1 MIMQKVGT
9 TEQAKPWER
18 PGVLLGGCLL
28 ACLLLVLAQTVGNGF
43 LLLLVLIG
51 CLLLAAL
58 ACRQGLAI
66 PVLLF
71 FLPWSPLMKLAPGRI
86 SFYTIGLLICCAL
99 ALAQD
104 GMRLTVR
111 QVVLAASLMAL
122 TLTAKILQ
130 TGSITNDYLM
140 FVFMLLLFPCVAR
153 SCPRATSFRCATMF
167 FAGGIFSAAI
177 LARLVAH
184 YPNIS
189 RYIIV
194 ESYLTVTRLSGFYG
208 DPNFYSAHV
217 TACLAG
223 VLVLLSRETEKRR
236 QILLAAVS
244 VALLYCG
251 LLSAS
256 KTFVLTVACLFLFW
270 LPILL
275 ERGNYGSARTRLLFG
290 VLCAVAFVLVSPAFR
305 QVLQIIGAR
314 FTEGEGLAGLTTN
327 RTTLWLQ
334 YLTAFVHDIPLTLFG
349 AGYTSVN
356 LFRKASHN
364 TLIQAV
370 YQFGILGIPLLLVWM
385 WNMLA
390 DMFPESDKPSP
401 GGSTPSCSVSAHSC
415 RGWRWISFSTMS
427 FSCSRYMSC
436 LESHTWQ
443 VGIHRRNP
451 PNPMKMPTKALHNHS

>member
-1 MIMQKVGT
+1 MIMQKAGT

-236 QILLAAVS
+236 QILLAVVS
-244 VALLYCG
+244 VVLLYCG
-251 LLSAS
+251 LFSAS

-370 YQFGILGIPLLLVWM
+370 YQFGILGIPLLLIWM

-390 DMFPESDKPSP
+390 DMFPESDKPLA
-401 GGSTPSCSVSAHSC
+401 GWKYTVLLCVGSFLPWMALDILQYDEFFLLPVYVLLGVAHVAGWDTPAESAE
-415 RGWRWISFSTMS
+415 TQ
-427 FSCSRYMSC
+427 
-436 LESHTWQ
+436 E
-443 VGIHRRNP
+443 N
-451 PNPMKMPTKALHNHS
+451 AD

>member
-1 MIMQKVGT
+1 MIMQKAGT
-9 TEQAKPWER
+9 TEQVKPWER

-28 ACLLLVLAQTVGNGF
+28 ACLLLVFAQTVGNGL

-256 KTFVLTVACLFLFW
+256 KTFVLTVACLFLLW

-305 QVLQIIGAR
+305 QVIRIIGAR

-327 RTTLWLQ
+327 RTALWLQ

-390 DMFPESDKPSP
+390 DMFPESDKPLA
-401 GGSTPSCSVSAHSC
+401 GWKYTVLLCVGSFLPWMALDILQYDEFFLLPVYVLLGVAHVAGWDTQAESA
-415 RGWRWISFSTMS
+415 
-427 FSCSRYMSC
+427 
-436 LESHTWQ
+436 ESQ
-443 VGIHRRNP
+443 EN
-451 PNPMKMPTKALHNHS
+451 AD

>member
-1 MIMQKVGT
+1 MIMQKAGT

-51 CLLLAAL
+51 CLLLAVL

-270 LPILL
+270 FPILL

-327 RTTLWLQ
+327 RTALWLQ

-390 DMFPESDKPSP
+390 DMFPESDKPLA
-401 GGSTPSCSVSAHSC
+401 GWKYTVLLCVGSFLPWMALDILQYDEFFLLPVYVLLGVAHVAGWDTPAESAETQ
-415 RGWRWISFSTMS
+415 G
-427 FSCSRYMSC
+427 
-436 LESHTWQ
+436 
-443 VGIHRRNP
+443 N
-451 PNPMKMPTKALHNHS
+451 AD

>member
-1 MIMQKVGT
+1 MIMQKAGT

-28 ACLLLVLAQTVGNGF
+28 ACLLLVLAQTIGNGF

-327 RTTLWLQ
+327 RTTLWLR

-390 DMFPESDKPSP
+390 DMFPESDKPLA
-401 GGSTPSCSVSAHSC
+401 GWKYTVLLCVGSFLPWMALDILQYDEFFLLPVYVLLGVAHVAGWNTPAESA
-415 RGWRWISFSTMS
+415 
-427 FSCSRYMSC
+427 
-436 LESHTWQ
+436 ES
-443 VGIHRRNP
+443 NE
-451 PNPMKMPTKALHNHS
+451 NAD

>member
-1 MIMQKVGT
+1 MIMQKAGT
-9 TEQAKPWER
+9 TEQVKPWER

-140 FVFMLLLFPCVAR
+140 FVFMLLLFPCIAR

-390 DMFPESDKPSP
+390 DMFPESDKPLA
-401 GGSTPSCSVSAHSC
+401 GWKYTVLLCVGSFLPWMALDILQYDEFFLLPVYVLLGVAHVAGWDTPAESA
-415 RGWRWISFSTMS
+415 
-427 FSCSRYMSC
+427 
-436 LESHTWQ
+436 ESQ
-443 VGIHRRNP
+443 KN
-451 PNPMKMPTKALHNHS
+451 AD

>member
-1 MIMQKVGT
+1 
-9 TEQAKPWER
+9 
-18 PGVLLGGCLL
+18 
-28 ACLLLVLAQTVGNGF
+28 
-43 LLLLVLIG
+43 
-51 CLLLAAL
+51 
-58 ACRQGLAI
+58 
-66 PVLLF
+66 
-71 FLPWSPLMKLAPGRI
+71 
-86 SFYTIGLLICCAL
+86 
-99 ALAQD
+99 
-104 GMRLTVR
+104 
-111 QVVLAASLMAL
+111 
-122 TLTAKILQ
+122 
-130 TGSITNDYLM
+130 
-140 FVFMLLLFPCVAR
+140 MLLLFPCVAR

-167 FAGGIFSAAI
+167 FACGIFSAAI

-217 TACLAG
+217 AACLAG

-305 QVLQIIGAR
+305 QVIRIIGAR

-390 DMFPESDKPSP
+390 DMFPESDKPLA
-401 GGSTPSCSVSAHSC
+401 GWKYTVLLCVGSFLPWMALDILQYDEFFLLPVYVLLGVAHVAGWDTPAESAE
-415 RGWRWISFSTMS
+415 TQ
-427 FSCSRYMSC
+427 
-436 LESHTWQ
+436 E
-443 VGIHRRNP
+443 N
-451 PNPMKMPTKALHNHS
+451 AD

>member
-1 MIMQKVGT
+1 MIMQKAGT

-390 DMFPESDKPSP
+390 DMFPESDKPLA
-401 GGSTPSCSVSAHSC
+401 GWKYTVLLCVGSFLPWMALDILQYDEFFLLPVYVLLGVAHVAGWDTPAESAE
-415 RGWRWISFSTMS
+415 TQ
-427 FSCSRYMSC
+427 
-436 LESHTWQ
+436 E
-443 VGIHRRNP
+443 NDD
-451 PNPMKMPTKALHNHS
+451 

>member
-1 MIMQKVGT
+1 MIMQKAGT

-390 DMFPESDKPSP
+390 DMFPESDKPLA
-401 GGSTPSCSVSAHSC
+401 GWKYTILLCVGSFLPWMALDILQYDEFFLLPVYVLLGVAHVAGWNTPAESA
-415 RGWRWISFSTMS
+415 
-427 FSCSRYMSC
+427 
-436 LESHTWQ
+436 ESHE
-443 VGIHRRNP
+443 N
-451 PNPMKMPTKALHNHS
+451 AD

>member
-1 MIMQKVGT
+1 MIMQKAGT
-9 TEQAKPWER
+9 TEQVKPWER

-236 QILLAAVS
+236 QILLAVVS

-290 VLCAVAFVLVSPAFR
+290 VLCAIAFVLVSPAFR

-390 DMFPESDKPSP
+390 DMFPESDKPLA
-401 GGSTPSCSVSAHSC
+401 GWKYTVLLCVGSFLPWMALDILQYDEFFLLPIYVLLGVAHVAGWDTPAESA
-415 RGWRWISFSTMS
+415 
-427 FSCSRYMSC
+427 
-436 LESHTWQ
+436 ESQ
-443 VGIHRRNP
+443 EN
-451 PNPMKMPTKALHNHS
+451 AD

>member
-1 MIMQKVGT
+1 MIMQKAGT

-236 QILLAAVS
+236 QILLAVVS

-390 DMFPESDKPSP
+390 DMFPESDKPLA
-401 GGSTPSCSVSAHSC
+401 GWKYTVLLCVGSFLPWMALDILQYDEFFLLPVYVLLGAAHVAGWDTPAESA
-415 RGWRWISFSTMS
+415 
-427 FSCSRYMSC
+427 
-436 LESHTWQ
+436 ESHE
-443 VGIHRRNP
+443 N
-451 PNPMKMPTKALHNHS
+451 AD

>member
-1 MIMQKVGT
+1 MIMQKAGT

-390 DMFPESDKPSP
+390 DMFPESDKPLA
-401 GGSTPSCSVSAHSC
+401 GWKYTVLLCVGSFLPWMALDILQYDEFFLLPVYVLLGVAHVAGWDTPAESA
-415 RGWRWISFSTMS
+415 
-427 FSCSRYMSC
+427 
-436 LESHTWQ
+436 ESQ
-443 VGIHRRNP
+443 KN
-451 PNPMKMPTKALHNHS
+451 AD

>member
-1 MIMQKVGT
+1 MIMQKAGT

-28 ACLLLVLAQTVGNGF
+28 ACLLLVLAQTVGNSF

-270 LPILL
+270 FPILL

-390 DMFPESDKPSP
+390 DMFPESDKPLA
-401 GGSTPSCSVSAHSC
+401 GWKYTILLCLGSFLPWMALDILQYDEFFLLPVYVLLGVAHVAGWDTPAESA
-415 RGWRWISFSTMS
+415 
-427 FSCSRYMSC
+427 
-436 LESHTWQ
+436 ESQ
-443 VGIHRRNP
+443 EN
-451 PNPMKMPTKALHNHS
+451 AD

>member
-1 MIMQKVGT
+1 MIMQKAGT
-9 TEQAKPWER
+9 TEQVKPWER

-390 DMFPESDKPSP
+390 DMFPESDKPLA
-401 GGSTPSCSVSAHSC
+401 GWKYTVLLCVGSFLPWMALDILHYDEFFLLPVYVLLGVAHVAGWNTPAESA
-415 RGWRWISFSTMS
+415 
-427 FSCSRYMSC
+427 
-436 LESHTWQ
+436 ESQ
-443 VGIHRRNP
+443 EN
-451 PNPMKMPTKALHNHS
+451 AD

>member
-1 MIMQKVGT
+1 MIMQKAGT

-18 PGVLLGGCLL
+18 PGVLLGGCLW

-167 FAGGIFSAAI
+167 FACGIFSAAI

-217 TACLAG
+217 AACLAG

-305 QVLQIIGAR
+305 QVIRIIGAR

-390 DMFPESDKPSP
+390 DMFPESDKPLA
-401 GGSTPSCSVSAHSC
+401 GWKYTVLLCVGSFLPWMALDILQYDEFFLLPVYVLLGVAHVAGWDTPAESA
-415 RGWRWISFSTMS
+415 
-427 FSCSRYMSC
+427 
-436 LESHTWQ
+436 ESHE
-443 VGIHRRNP
+443 N
-451 PNPMKMPTKALHNHS
+451 AD

>member
-1 MIMQKVGT
+1 MIMQKAGT

-140 FVFMLLLFPCVAR
+140 FVFMLLLFPCIAR

-390 DMFPESDKPSP
+390 DMFPESDKPLA
-401 GGSTPSCSVSAHSC
+401 GWKYTVLLCVGSFLPWMALDILQYDEFFLLPVYVLLGVAHVAGWDTPAESAE
-415 RGWRWISFSTMS
+415 TQ
-427 FSCSRYMSC
+427 
-436 LESHTWQ
+436 E
-443 VGIHRRNP
+443 NDD
-451 PNPMKMPTKALHNHS
+451 

>member
-1 MIMQKVGT
+1 MIMQKAGT

-51 CLLLAAL
+51 CLLLAVL

-66 PVLLF
+66 PALLF

-327 RTTLWLQ
+327 RTALWLQ

-390 DMFPESDKPSP
+390 DMFPESDKPLA
-401 GGSTPSCSVSAHSC
+401 GWKYTVLLCVGSFLPWMALDILQYDEFFLLPVYVLLGVAHVAGWDTPAESA
-415 RGWRWISFSTMS
+415 
-427 FSCSRYMSC
+427 
-436 LESHTWQ
+436 ESQ
-443 VGIHRRNP
+443 EN
-451 PNPMKMPTKALHNHS
+451 AD

>member
-1 MIMQKVGT
+1 MIMQKAGT
-9 TEQAKPWER
+9 TEQVKPWER

-140 FVFMLLLFPCVAR
+140 FVFMLLLFPCIAR

-184 YPNIS
+184 YPNVS

-390 DMFPESDKPSP
+390 DMFPESDKPLA
-401 GGSTPSCSVSAHSC
+401 GWKYTVLLCVGSFLPWMALDILQYDEFFLLPVYVLLGVAHVAGWDTPAESAE
-415 RGWRWISFSTMS
+415 TQ
-427 FSCSRYMSC
+427 
-436 LESHTWQ
+436 E
-443 VGIHRRNP
+443 N
-451 PNPMKMPTKALHNHS
+451 AD

>member
-1 MIMQKVGT
+1 MIMQKAGT

-153 SCPRATSFRCATMF
+153 SCRRATSFRCATMF

-305 QVLQIIGAR
+305 QVIRIIGAR

-390 DMFPESDKPSP
+390 DMFPESDKPLA
-401 GGSTPSCSVSAHSC
+401 GWKYTVLLCVGSFLPWMALDILQYDEFFLLPVYVLLGVAHVAGWDTPAESA
-415 RGWRWISFSTMS
+415 
-427 FSCSRYMSC
+427 
-436 LESHTWQ
+436 ESHE
-443 VGIHRRNP
+443 N
-451 PNPMKMPTKALHNHS
+451 AD

>member
-1 MIMQKVGT
+1 MIMQKAGT
-9 TEQAKPWER
+9 TEQVKPWER

-390 DMFPESDKPSP
+390 DMFPESDKPLA
-401 GGSTPSCSVSAHSC
+401 GWKYTVLLCVGSFLPWMALDILQYDEFFLLPVYVLLGVAHVAGWNTPAESA
-415 RGWRWISFSTMS
+415 
-427 FSCSRYMSC
+427 
-436 LESHTWQ
+436 ESQ
-443 VGIHRRNP
+443 EN
-451 PNPMKMPTKALHNHS
+451 AD

>member
-1 MIMQKVGT
+1 MIMQKAGT

-305 QVLQIIGAR
+305 QILQIIGAR

-390 DMFPESDKPSP
+390 DMFPESDKPLA
-401 GGSTPSCSVSAHSC
+401 GWKYTVLLCVGSFLPWMALDILQYDEFFLLPVYVLLGVAHVAGWDTPAESAE
-415 RGWRWISFSTMS
+415 TQ
-427 FSCSRYMSC
+427 
-436 LESHTWQ
+436 E
-443 VGIHRRNP
+443 N
-451 PNPMKMPTKALHNHS
+451 AD

>member
-1 MIMQKVGT
+1 MIMQKAGT

-51 CLLLAAL
+51 CLLLAVL

-217 TACLAG
+217 TACLAS

-314 FTEGEGLAGLTTN
+314 FTEGEGLTGLTTN
-327 RTTLWLQ
+327 RTALWLQ

-390 DMFPESDKPSP
+390 DMFPESDKPLA
-401 GGSTPSCSVSAHSC
+401 GWKYTVLLCVGSFLPWMALDILQYDEFFLLPVYVLLGVAHVAGWDTPAESA
-415 RGWRWISFSTMS
+415 
-427 FSCSRYMSC
+427 
-436 LESHTWQ
+436 ESHE
-443 VGIHRRNP
+443 N
-451 PNPMKMPTKALHNHS
+451 AD

>member
-1 MIMQKVGT
+1 MIMQKAGT

-111 QVVLAASLMAL
+111 QVVLAASLMAM

-140 FVFMLLLFPCVAR
+140 FVFMLLLFPCIAR

-390 DMFPESDKPSP
+390 DMFPESDKPLA
-401 GGSTPSCSVSAHSC
+401 GWKYTVLLCIGSFLPWMALDILQYDEFFLLPVYVLLGVAHVAGWDTPAESA
-415 RGWRWISFSTMS
+415 
-427 FSCSRYMSC
+427 
-436 LESHTWQ
+436 ESHE
-443 VGIHRRNP
+443 N
-451 PNPMKMPTKALHNHS
+451 AD

>member
-1 MIMQKVGT
+1 MIMQKAET

-390 DMFPESDKPSP
+390 DMFPESDKPLA
-401 GGSTPSCSVSAHSC
+401 GWKYTVLLCVGSFLPWMALDILQYDEFFLLPVYVLLGVAHVAGWDTPAESA
-415 RGWRWISFSTMS
+415 
-427 FSCSRYMSC
+427 
-436 LESHTWQ
+436 E
-443 VGIHRRNP
+443 
-451 PNPMKMPTKALHNHS
+451 TKENAD

>member
-1 MIMQKVGT
+1 MIMQKAGT
-9 TEQAKPWER
+9 TEQVKPWER

-290 VLCAVAFVLVSPAFR
+290 VLCAIAFVLVSPAFR

-390 DMFPESDKPSP
+390 DMFPESDKPLA
-401 GGSTPSCSVSAHSC
+401 GWKYTVLLCVGSFLPWMALDILQYDEFFLLPIYVLLGVAHVAGWDTPAESA
-415 RGWRWISFSTMS
+415 
-427 FSCSRYMSC
+427 
-436 LESHTWQ
+436 ESQ
-443 VGIHRRNP
+443 EN
-451 PNPMKMPTKALHNHS
+451 AD

>member
-1 MIMQKVGT
+1 MIMQKAGT
-9 TEQAKPWER
+9 TEQVKPWER

-236 QILLAAVS
+236 QILLAVVS

-390 DMFPESDKPSP
+390 DMFPESDKPLA
-401 GGSTPSCSVSAHSC
+401 GWKYTVLLCVGSFLPWMALDILQYDEFFLLPVYVLLGVAHVAGWDTPAESA
-415 RGWRWISFSTMS
+415 
-427 FSCSRYMSC
+427 
-436 LESHTWQ
+436 ESQ
-443 VGIHRRNP
+443 EN
-451 PNPMKMPTKALHNHS
+451 AD

>member
-1 MIMQKVGT
+1 MIMQKAGT

-236 QILLAAVS
+236 QILLAVVS

-390 DMFPESDKPSP
+390 DMFPESDKPLA
-401 GGSTPSCSVSAHSC
+401 GWKYTVLLCVGSFLPWMALDILQYDEFFLLPVYVLLGVAHVAGWNTPAESA
-415 RGWRWISFSTMS
+415 
-427 FSCSRYMSC
+427 
-436 LESHTWQ
+436 ESQ
-443 VGIHRRNP
+443 KN
-451 PNPMKMPTKALHNHS
+451 AD

>member
-1 MIMQKVGT
+1 MIMQKAGT

-270 LPILL
+270 FSILL

-390 DMFPESDKPSP
+390 DMFPESDKPLA
-401 GGSTPSCSVSAHSC
+401 GWKYTVLLCVGSFLPWMALDILQYDEFFLLPVYVLLGVAHVAGWDTPAESAETQ
-415 RGWRWISFSTMS
+415 G
-427 FSCSRYMSC
+427 
-436 LESHTWQ
+436 
-443 VGIHRRNP
+443 N
-451 PNPMKMPTKALHNHS
+451 AD

>member
-1 MIMQKVGT
+1 MIMQKAGT

-140 FVFMLLLFPCVAR
+140 FVFMLLLFPCIAR

-390 DMFPESDKPSP
+390 DMFPESDKPLA
-401 GGSTPSCSVSAHSC
+401 GWKYTVLLCVGSFLPWMALDILQYDEFFLLPIYVLLGVAHVAGWDTPAESA
-415 RGWRWISFSTMS
+415 
-427 FSCSRYMSC
+427 
-436 LESHTWQ
+436 ESQ
-443 VGIHRRNP
+443 EN
-451 PNPMKMPTKALHNHS
+451 AD

>member
-1 MIMQKVGT
+1 MIMQKAGT
-9 TEQAKPWER
+9 TEQVKPWER

-140 FVFMLLLFPCVAR
+140 FVFMLLLFPCIAR

-327 RTTLWLQ
+327 RTALWLQ

-390 DMFPESDKPSP
+390 DMFPESDKPLA
-401 GGSTPSCSVSAHSC
+401 GWKYTVLLCVGSFLPWMALDILQYDEFFLLPVYVLLGVAHVAGWDTPAESA
-415 RGWRWISFSTMS
+415 
-427 FSCSRYMSC
+427 
-436 LESHTWQ
+436 ESQENTD
-443 VGIHRRNP
+443 
-451 PNPMKMPTKALHNHS
+451 

>member
-1 MIMQKVGT
+1 MIMQKAGT

-99 ALAQD
+99 ALAQN

-140 FVFMLLLFPCVAR
+140 FVFMLLLFPCIAR

-390 DMFPESDKPSP
+390 DMFPEPDKPLA
-401 GGSTPSCSVSAHSC
+401 GWKYTVLLCVGSFLPWMALDILQYDEFFLLPVYVLLGVAHVAGWDTPAESAE
-415 RGWRWISFSTMS
+415 TQ
-427 FSCSRYMSC
+427 
-436 LESHTWQ
+436 E
-443 VGIHRRNP
+443 N
-451 PNPMKMPTKALHNHS
+451 AD

>member
-1 MIMQKVGT
+1 MIMQKAGT
-9 TEQAKPWER
+9 TEQVKPWER

-28 ACLLLVLAQTVGNGF
+28 ACLLLVLAQTVGHGF

-390 DMFPESDKPSP
+390 DMFPESDKPLA
-401 GGSTPSCSVSAHSC
+401 GWKYTVLLCVGSFLPWMALDILQYDEFFLLPVYVLLGVAHVAGWDTPAESA
-415 RGWRWISFSTMS
+415 
-427 FSCSRYMSC
+427 
-436 LESHTWQ
+436 ESQ
-443 VGIHRRNP
+443 KN
-451 PNPMKMPTKALHNHS
+451 AD

>member
-1 MIMQKVGT
+1 MIMQKAGT

-236 QILLAAVS
+236 QILLAVVS

-390 DMFPESDKPSP
+390 DMFPESDKPLA
-401 GGSTPSCSVSAHSC
+401 GWKYTVLLCVGSFLPWMALDILQYDEFFLLPVYVLLGVAHVAGWDTPAESAE
-415 RGWRWISFSTMS
+415 TQ
-427 FSCSRYMSC
+427 
-436 LESHTWQ
+436 E
-443 VGIHRRNP
+443 N
-451 PNPMKMPTKALHNHS
+451 AD

>member
-1 MIMQKVGT
+1 MIMQKAGT

-305 QVLQIIGAR
+305 QVIRIIGAR

-327 RTTLWLQ
+327 RTALWLQ

-390 DMFPESDKPSP
+390 DMFPESDKPLA
-401 GGSTPSCSVSAHSC
+401 GWKYTVLLCVGSFLPWMALDILQYDEFFLLPVYVLLGVAHVAGWDTSAESAE
-415 RGWRWISFSTMS
+415 
-427 FSCSRYMSC
+427 SR
-436 LESHTWQ
+436 E
-443 VGIHRRNP
+443 N
-451 PNPMKMPTKALHNHS
+451 AD

>member
-1 MIMQKVGT
+1 MIMQKAGT
-9 TEQAKPWER
+9 TEQVKPWER

-51 CLLLAAL
+51 CLLLAVL

-111 QVVLAASLMAL
+111 QVVLTASLMAL

-140 FVFMLLLFPCVAR
+140 FVFMLLLFPCIAR

-390 DMFPESDKPSP
+390 DMFPESDKPLA
-401 GGSTPSCSVSAHSC
+401 GWKYTVLLCVGSFLPWMALDILQYDEFFLLPVYVLLGVAHVAGWDTPAESA
-415 RGWRWISFSTMS
+415 
-427 FSCSRYMSC
+427 
-436 LESHTWQ
+436 ESHE
-443 VGIHRRNP
+443 N
-451 PNPMKMPTKALHNHS
+451 AD

>member
-1 MIMQKVGT
+1 MIMQKAGT
-9 TEQAKPWER
+9 TEQVKPWER

-390 DMFPESDKPSP
+390 DMFPESDKPLA
-401 GGSTPSCSVSAHSC
+401 GWKYTVLLCIGSFLPWMALDILQYDEFFLLPVYVLLGVAHVAGWDTPAESA
-415 RGWRWISFSTMS
+415 
-427 FSCSRYMSC
+427 
-436 LESHTWQ
+436 ESHE
-443 VGIHRRNP
+443 N
-451 PNPMKMPTKALHNHS
+451 AD

>member
-1 MIMQKVGT
+1 MIMQKAGT

-140 FVFMLLLFPCVAR
+140 FVFMLLLFPCIAR

-208 DPNFYSAHV
+208 DPNFYSAHI

-327 RTTLWLQ
+327 RTALWLQ

-390 DMFPESDKPSP
+390 DMFPESDKPLA
-401 GGSTPSCSVSAHSC
+401 GWKYTVLLCVGSFLPWMALDILQYDEFFLLPVYVLLGVAHVAGWDTPAESAE
-415 RGWRWISFSTMS
+415 TQ
-427 FSCSRYMSC
+427 
-436 LESHTWQ
+436 E
-443 VGIHRRNP
+443 N
-451 PNPMKMPTKALHNHS
+451 AD

>member
-1 MIMQKVGT
+1 MIMQKAGT
-9 TEQAKPWER
+9 TEQVKPWER

-236 QILLAAVS
+236 QILLAVVS

-390 DMFPESDKPSP
+390 DMFPESDKPLA
-401 GGSTPSCSVSAHSC
+401 GWKYTVLLCVGSFLPWMALDILQYDEFFLLPVYVLLGVAHVAGWDTPAESA
-415 RGWRWISFSTMS
+415 
-427 FSCSRYMSC
+427 
-436 LESHTWQ
+436 ESQ
-443 VGIHRRNP
+443 KN
-451 PNPMKMPTKALHNHS
+451 AD

>member
-1 MIMQKVGT
+1 MIMQKAGT

-140 FVFMLLLFPCVAR
+140 FVFMLLLFPCIAR
-153 SCPRATSFRCATMF
+153 SCPRATSFRGATMF

-305 QVLQIIGAR
+305 QVIRIIGVR

-390 DMFPESDKPSP
+390 DMFPESNKPLA
-401 GGSTPSCSVSAHSC
+401 GWKYTVLLCVGSFLPWMALDILQYDEFFLLPVYVLLGVAHVAGWDTPAESA
-415 RGWRWISFSTMS
+415 
-427 FSCSRYMSC
+427 
-436 LESHTWQ
+436 ESQ
-443 VGIHRRNP
+443 KN
-451 PNPMKMPTKALHNHS
+451 AD

>member
-1 MIMQKVGT
+1 MIMQKAGT

-51 CLLLAAL
+51 CLLLAVL

-99 ALAQD
+99 ALAQA

-140 FVFMLLLFPCVAR
+140 FVFMLLLFPCIAR

-305 QVLQIIGAR
+305 QVIRIISAR

-390 DMFPESDKPSP
+390 DMFPESDKPLA
-401 GGSTPSCSVSAHSC
+401 GWKYTVLLCVGSFLPWMALDILQYDEFFLLPVYVLLGVAHVAGWDTPAESAE
-415 RGWRWISFSTMS
+415 TQ
-427 FSCSRYMSC
+427 
-436 LESHTWQ
+436 E
-443 VGIHRRNP
+443 NDD
-451 PNPMKMPTKALHNHS
+451 